1 MWWLWWPVLR
11 QSSPRILC
19 RDGRHWEIL
28 SRGLDMPGYVWI
40 LRGFASLL
48 HQRSLEKGVETAF
61 SQGVPNGRH
70 LCPLMTCLDQRY
82 WIKTC
87 NWSCELLPGP
97 RGRNS
102 SPIMPVRCWSTSI
115 GPRIWRRSAGPIPTP
130 SWPWN
135 LEVHVWNLAIQALYA
150 TRTLYTVYTTVCYC
164 SIADGLN
171 GGWYRSFP
179 PQYHWYSL
187 QSSKMAWAVHGS
199 SSFCGKIF
207 CAEEDNSCIWRGAIY
222 LERMCADTSSNPCAW
237 AKQVDTGWH
246 RLTQVDTGWHRLTQV
261 DTGWHRLTQVDT
273 GWHRLTCTC

>member
-40 LRGFASLL
+40 LRSFTFLL

-61 SQGVPNGRH
+61 SHGVPNGRH

-135 LEVHVWNLAIQALYA
+135 LEVHVWNLATSTVCYSYSILSILLYA
-150 TRTLYTVYTTVCYC
+150 TVV
-164 SIADGLN
+164 
-171 GGWYRSFP
+171 
-179 PQYHWYSL
+179 SL
-187 QSSKMAWAVHGS
+187 
-199 SSFCGKIF
+199 
-207 CAEEDNSCIWRGAIY
+207 
-222 LERMCADTSSNPCAW
+222 
-237 AKQVDTGWH
+237 TGWTVGGMGAALPSIIDIH
-246 RLTQVDTGWHRLTQV
+246 CSLRKWHGQFLLLWQNILRRGRQLLRMT
-261 DTGWHRLTQVDT
+261 
-273 GWHRLTCTC
+273 